1 MVASAGRLMPRRV
14 RTMRLAPTW
23 SAPVLPAE
31 TKASPL
37 PSLSIFRPTT
47 MEESFFVRMA
57 LAGSSHISMASVQ
70 FTSSMPSREMLL
82 SAAVLRTRASSP
94 TPMSWTPYSFTAAAA
109 PSSTA
114 KGALSP
120 PIISTMIFIGFL
132 PSWGITS
139 QSRSARQLPYR
150 GEPLAKR
157 LGFTKCQSLPSLG
170 EVARRRRDGEVVHF
184 TEKFPPATAGSWPR
198 PVRPRPCNAGAC
210 RGGAGPPA
218 AGAGCPCSRPWAGSA
233 CSRW

>member
-1 MVASAGRLMPRRV
+1 MTAKAASISGRHSTFAPQSSSRYALFLAGTMVASAGRLMPRRV

-57 LAGSSHISMASVQ
+57 LAGSSHISMTSVQ

-114 KGALSP
+114 RGALSP
-120 PIISTMIFIGFL
+120 PIISTIIFIGFL

-139 QSRSARQLPYR
+139 PSRL
-150 GEPLAKR
+150 
-157 LGFTKCQSLPSLG
+157 
-170 EVARRRRDGEVVHF
+170 RRATSP
-184 TEKFPPATAGSWPR
+184 TEG
-198 PVRPRPCNAGAC
+198 
-210 RGGAGPPA
+210 
-218 AGAGCPCSRPWAGSA
+218 RPWHSGKLFLFARGSP
-233 CSRW
+233 R

>member
-1 MVASAGRLMPRRV
+1 MTAKAASISGRHSTFAPQSSSRYALFLAGTMVASAGRLTPRRV

-57 LAGSSHISMASVQ
+57 LAGSSHISMTSVQ

-114 KGALSP
+114 RGALSP
-120 PIISTMIFIGFL
+120 PIISTMIFIGFIL
-132 PSWGITS
+132 SVSSLAHCPF
-139 QSRSARQLPYR
+139 RSY
-150 GEPLAKR
+150 
-157 LGFTKCQSLPSLG
+157 F
-170 EVARRRRDGEVVHF
+170 H
-184 TEKFPPATAGSWPR
+184 PATAGSWPR

-210 RGGAGPPA
+210 RGDAGPPA
-218 AGAGCPCSRPWAGSA
+218 AGAGCPCSRPWAGSV

>member
-1 MVASAGRLMPRRV
+1 MTAKAASISGRHSTFAPQSSSRYALFLAGTMVASAGRLMPRRV

-31 TKASPL
+31 TKASPF

-57 LAGSSHISMASVQ
+57 LAGSSHISMTSVQ

-114 KGALSP
+114 RGALSP
-120 PIISTMIFIGFL
+120 PIISTMIFIGFS
-132 PSWGITS
+132 PF
-139 QSRSARQLPYR
+139 
-150 GEPLAKR
+150 
-157 LGFTKCQSLPSLG
+157 LGDNLSVTPQ
-170 EVARRRRDGEVVHF
+170 
-184 TEKFPPATAGSWPR
+184 T
-198 PVRPRPCNAGAC
+198 
-210 RGGAGPPA
+210 
-218 AGAGCPCSRPWAGSA
+218 
-233 CSRW
+233 